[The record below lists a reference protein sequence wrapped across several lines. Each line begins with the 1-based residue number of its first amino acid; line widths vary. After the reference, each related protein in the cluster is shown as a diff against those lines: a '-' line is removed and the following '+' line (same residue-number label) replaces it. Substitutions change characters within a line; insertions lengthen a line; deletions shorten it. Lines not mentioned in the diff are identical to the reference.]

1 MTKGVLSET
10 KELQKQLTEWRRWLH
25 ANAET
30 GFELP
35 CTKAFVKD
43 KLREMGYTPSD
54 CGKGLVAT
62 VGDVKQGKTF
72 LLRADMDA
80 LPIEEQSGLPFAC
93 PTGKMHACGH
103 DMHTA
108 MLLGAARVLKKCEK
122 DLRGCVKLVFQPAE
136 ELLSGAKEMLD
147 AGVLKDPHVDGA
159 MMLHVLTGLPLPA
172 GTVIV
177 SSGGVSAPAADYF
190 TVRVQGR
197 GCHGSTPEQGVNA
210 LTVAARVALALE
222 GLTAREFGLSQ
233 PAVLTVGR
241 LQAGAAANV
250 IADRATMEG
259 TLRAYDEKT
268 RAKLKTRLSEI
279 ASRIADAFRATAET
293 EFTSGCPCLVNDE
306 TLSAELKKYLSELL
320 NEGTVYA
327 SKEFSGE
334 NGRGGGSEDF
344 AYISQRTPS
353 VMVALAAGEPEK
365 GYGYP
370 LHHPKTKFD
379 ESVLYI
385 GAAVY
390 AYGAI
395 RFLDG
400 SV

>member
-1 MTKGVLSET
+1 MG
-10 KELQKQLTEWRRWLH
+10 KEILAEAKALQKKLTEWRRWLH
-25 ANAET
+25 SNAET
-30 GFELP
+30 GFDLL

-43 KLREMGYTPSD
+43 KLRELGYAPSD
-54 CGKGLVAT
+54 CGKGIVAT
-62 VGDVKQGKTF
+62 VGNEKNGKTF

-80 LPIEEQSGLPFAC
+80 LPIEESSGVPFAC
-93 PTGKMHACGH
+93 KTGKMHACGH

-108 MLLGAARVLKKCEK
+108 MLLGAAYVLKKYEK
-122 DLRGCVKLVFQPAE
+122 DLRGCVKFMFQPAE

-147 AGVLKDPHVDGA
+147 AGVLQEPNVDGA
-159 MMLHVLTGLPLPA
+159 MMLHVLTGLSVPA

-210 LTVAARVALALE
+210 LTVAARITLALE
-222 GLTAREFGLSQ
+222 GLTARELGLSQ

-241 LQAGAAANV
+241 LQAGTVANAL
-250 IADRATMEG
+250 ADRATLEG

-268 RAKLKTRLSEI
+268 RAKLKIRISEI
-279 ASRIADAFRATAET
+279 ASGMGGVFHATAET

-306 TLSAELKKYLSELL
+306 NLSAEMKKYLSELL

-327 SKEFSGE
+327 SKEFSG
-334 NGRGGGSEDF
+334 GDRRGGGSEDF
-344 AYISQRTPS
+344 AYIAQKTPS

-379 ESVLYI
+379 ESVLHI
-385 GAAVY
+385 GAAAY

-395 RFLDG
+395 RFLE
-400 SV
+400 

>member
-1 MTKGVLSET
+1 MMG
-10 KELQKQLTEWRRWLH
+10 KEILAEAKALQKKLTEWRRWLH
-25 ANAET
+25 SNAET
-30 GFELP
+30 GFDLL

-43 KLREMGYTPSD
+43 KLRELGYAPSD
-54 CGKGLVAT
+54 CGKGIVAT
-62 VGDVKQGKTF
+62 VGNEKNGKTF

-80 LPIEEQSGLPFAC
+80 LPIEESSGVPFAC
-93 PTGKMHACGH
+93 KTGKMHACGH

-108 MLLGAARVLKKCEK
+108 MLLGAAYVLKKYEK
-122 DLRGCVKLVFQPAE
+122 DLRGCVKFVFQPAE

-147 AGVLKDPHVDGA
+147 AGVLQEPNVDGA
-159 MMLHVLTGLPLPA
+159 MMLHVLTGLSVPA

-210 LTVAARVALALE
+210 LTVAARITLALE
-222 GLTAREFGLSQ
+222 GLTARELGLSQ

-241 LQAGAAANV
+241 LQAGTVANAL
-250 IADRATMEG
+250 ADRATLEG

-268 RAKLKTRLSEI
+268 RAKLKIRISEI
-279 ASRIADAFRATAET
+279 ASGMGGVFHATAET

-306 TLSAELKKYLSELL
+306 NLSAEMKKYLSELL

-327 SKEFSGE
+327 SKEFSG
-334 NGRGGGSEDF
+334 GDRRGGGSEDF
-344 AYISQRTPS
+344 AYIAQKTPS

-379 ESVLYI
+379 ESVLHI
-385 GAAVY
+385 GAAAY

-395 RFLDG
+395 RFLG
-400 SV
+400 

>member
-1 MTKGVLSET
+1 M
-10 KELQKQLTEWRRWLH
+10 
-25 ANAET
+25 
-30 GFELP
+30 
-35 CTKAFVKD
+35 
-43 KLREMGYTPSD
+43 
-54 CGKGLVAT
+54 
-62 VGDVKQGKTF
+62 
-72 LLRADMDA
+72 
-80 LPIEEQSGLPFAC
+80 PFAC
-93 PTGKMHACGH
+93 KTGKMHACGH

-108 MLLGAARVLKKCEK
+108 MLLGAAYVLKKYEK
-122 DLRGCVKLVFQPAE
+122 DLRGCVKFVFQPAE

-147 AGVLKDPHVDGA
+147 AGVLQEPNVDGA
-159 MMLHVLTGLPLPA
+159 MMLHVLTGLSVPA

-210 LTVAARVALALE
+210 LTVAARITLALE
-222 GLTAREFGLSQ
+222 GLTARELGLSQ

-241 LQAGAAANV
+241 LQAGTVANAL
-250 IADRATMEG
+250 ADRATLEG

-268 RAKLKTRLSEI
+268 RAKLKIRISEI
-279 ASRIADAFRATAET
+279 ASGMGGVFHATAET

-306 TLSAELKKYLSELL
+306 NLSAEIKKYLSELL

-327 SKEFSGE
+327 SKEFSG
-334 NGRGGGSEDF
+334 GDRRGGGSEDF
-344 AYISQRTPS
+344 AYIAQKTPS

-379 ESVLYI
+379 ESVLHI
-385 GAAVY
+385 GAAAY

-395 RFLDG
+395 RFLE
-400 SV
+400 

>member
-1 MTKGVLSET
+1 MG
-10 KELQKQLTEWRRWLH
+10 KEILAEAKALQKKLTEWRRWLH
-25 ANAET
+25 SNAET
-30 GFELP
+30 GFDLL

-43 KLREMGYTPSD
+43 KLRELGYAPSD
-54 CGKGLVAT
+54 CGKGIVAT
-62 VGDVKQGKTF
+62 VGNEKNGKTF

-80 LPIEEQSGLPFAC
+80 LPIEESSGVPFAC
-93 PTGKMHACGH
+93 KTGKMHACGH

-108 MLLGAARVLKKCEK
+108 MLLGAAYVLKKYEK
-122 DLRGCVKLVFQPAE
+122 DLLGCVKFVFQPAE

-147 AGVLKDPHVDGA
+147 AGVLQEPNVDGA
-159 MMLHVLTGLPLPA
+159 MMLHVLTGLSVPA

-210 LTVAARVALALE
+210 LTVAARITLALE
-222 GLTAREFGLSQ
+222 GLTARELGLSQ

-241 LQAGAAANV
+241 LQAGTVANAL
-250 IADRATMEG
+250 ADRATLEG

-268 RAKLKTRLSEI
+268 RAKLKIRISEI
-279 ASRIADAFRATAET
+279 ASGMGGVFHATAET

-306 TLSAELKKYLSELL
+306 NLSAEMKKYLSELL

-327 SKEFSGE
+327 SKEFSG
-334 NGRGGGSEDF
+334 GDRRGGGSEDF
-344 AYISQRTPS
+344 AYIAQKTPS

-379 ESVLYI
+379 ESVLHI
-385 GAAVY
+385 GAAAY

-395 RFLDG
+395 RFLG
-400 SV
+400 

>member
-1 MTKGVLSET
+1 MG
-10 KELQKQLTEWRRWLH
+10 KEILAEAKALQKKLTEWRRWLH
-25 ANAET
+25 SNAET
-30 GFELP
+30 GFDLL

-43 KLREMGYTPSD
+43 KLRELGYAPSD
-54 CGKGLVAT
+54 CGKGIVAT
-62 VGDVKQGKTF
+62 VGNEKNGKTF

-80 LPIEEQSGLPFAC
+80 LPIEESSGVPFAC
-93 PTGKMHACGH
+93 KTGKMHACGH

-108 MLLGAARVLKKCEK
+108 MLLGAAYVLKKYEK
-122 DLRGCVKLVFQPAE
+122 DLRGCVKFVFQPAE

-147 AGVLKDPHVDGA
+147 AGVLQEPNVDGA
-159 MMLHVLTGLPLPA
+159 MMLHVLTGLSVPA

-210 LTVAARVALALE
+210 LTVAARITLALE
-222 GLTAREFGLSQ
+222 GLTARELGLSQ

-241 LQAGAAANV
+241 LQAGTVANAL
-250 IADRATMEG
+250 ADRATLEG

-268 RAKLKTRLSEI
+268 RAKLKIRISEI
-279 ASRIADAFRATAET
+279 ASGMGGVFHATAET

-306 TLSAELKKYLSELL
+306 NLSAEMKKYLSELL

-327 SKEFSGE
+327 SKEFSG
-334 NGRGGGSEDF
+334 GDRRGGGSEDF
-344 AYISQRTPS
+344 AYIAQKTPS

-379 ESVLYI
+379 ESVLHI
-385 GAAVY
+385 GAAAY

-395 RFLDG
+395 RFLG
-400 SV
+400 

>member
-1 MTKGVLSET
+1 MMG
-10 KELQKQLTEWRRWLH
+10 KEILAEAKALQKKLTEWRRWLH
-25 ANAET
+25 SNAET
-30 GFELP
+30 GFDLL

-43 KLREMGYTPSD
+43 KLRELGYAPSD
-54 CGKGLVAT
+54 CGKGIVAT
-62 VGDVKQGKTF
+62 VGNEKNGKTF

-80 LPIEEQSGLPFAC
+80 LPIEESSGVPFAC
-93 PTGKMHACGH
+93 KTGKMHACGH

-108 MLLGAARVLKKCEK
+108 MLLGAAYVLKKYEK
-122 DLRGCVKLVFQPAE
+122 DLRGCIKFMFQPAE

-147 AGVLKDPHVDGA
+147 AGVLQEPNVDGA
-159 MMLHVLTGLPLPA
+159 MMLHVLTGLSVPA

-210 LTVAARVALALE
+210 LTVAARITLALE
-222 GLTAREFGLSQ
+222 GLTARELGLSQ

-241 LQAGAAANV
+241 LQAGTVANAL
-250 IADRATMEG
+250 ADRATLEG

-268 RAKLKTRLSEI
+268 RAKLKIRISEI
-279 ASRIADAFRATAET
+279 ASGMGGVFHATAET

-306 TLSAELKKYLSELL
+306 NLSAEMKKYLSELL

-327 SKEFSGE
+327 SKEFSG
-334 NGRGGGSEDF
+334 GDRRGGGSEDF
-344 AYISQRTPS
+344 AYIAQKTPS

-379 ESVLYI
+379 ESVLHI
-385 GAAVY
+385 GAAAY

-395 RFLDG
+395 RFLE
-400 SV
+400 

>member
-1 MTKGVLSET
+1 MG
-10 KELQKQLTEWRRWLH
+10 KEILAEAKALQKKLTEWRRWLH
-25 ANAET
+25 SNAET
-30 GFELP
+30 GFDLL

-43 KLREMGYTPSD
+43 KLRELGYAPSD
-54 CGKGLVAT
+54 CGKGIVAT
-62 VGDVKQGKTF
+62 VGNEKNGKTF

-80 LPIEEQSGLPFAC
+80 LPIEESSGVPFAC
-93 PTGKMHACGH
+93 KTGKMHACGH

-108 MLLGAARVLKKCEK
+108 MLLGAAYVLKKYEK
-122 DLRGCVKLVFQPAE
+122 DLRGCIKFMFQPAE

-147 AGVLKDPHVDGA
+147 AGVLQEPNVDGA
-159 MMLHVLTGLPLPA
+159 MMLHVLTGLSVPA

-210 LTVAARVALALE
+210 LTVAARITLALE
-222 GLTAREFGLSQ
+222 GLTARELGLSQ

-241 LQAGAAANV
+241 LQAGTVANAL
-250 IADRATMEG
+250 ADRATLEG

-268 RAKLKTRLSEI
+268 RAKLKIRISEI
-279 ASRIADAFRATAET
+279 ASGMGGVFHATAET

-306 TLSAELKKYLSELL
+306 NLSAEMKKYLSELL

-327 SKEFSGE
+327 SKEFSG
-334 NGRGGGSEDF
+334 GDRRGGGSEDF
-344 AYISQRTPS
+344 AYIAQKTPS

-379 ESVLYI
+379 ESVLHI
-385 GAAVY
+385 GAAAY

-395 RFLDG
+395 RFLE
-400 SV
+400 

>member
-1 MTKGVLSET
+1 MMG
-10 KELQKQLTEWRRWLH
+10 KEILAEAKALQKKLTEWRRWLH
-25 ANAET
+25 SNAET
-30 GFELP
+30 GFDLL

-43 KLREMGYTPSD
+43 KLRELGYAPSD
-54 CGKGLVAT
+54 CGKGIVAT
-62 VGDVKQGKTF
+62 VGNEKNGKTF

-80 LPIEEQSGLPFAC
+80 LPIEESSGVPFAC
-93 PTGKMHACGH
+93 KTGKMHACGH

-108 MLLGAARVLKKCEK
+108 MLLGAAYVLKKYEK
-122 DLRGCVKLVFQPAE
+122 DLRGCVKFVFQPAE

-147 AGVLKDPHVDGA
+147 AGVLQEPNVDGA
-159 MMLHVLTGLPLPA
+159 MMLHVLTGLSVPA

-210 LTVAARVALALE
+210 LTVAARITLALE
-222 GLTAREFGLSQ
+222 GLTARELGLSQ

-241 LQAGAAANV
+241 LQAGTVANAL
-250 IADRATMEG
+250 ADRATLEG

-268 RAKLKTRLSEI
+268 RAKLKIRISEI
-279 ASRIADAFRATAET
+279 ASGMGGVFHATAET

-306 TLSAELKKYLSELL
+306 NLSAEMKKYLSELL

-327 SKEFSGE
+327 SKEFSG
-334 NGRGGGSEDF
+334 GDRRGGGSEDF
-344 AYISQRTPS
+344 AYIAQKTPS

-379 ESVLYI
+379 ESVLHI
-385 GAAVY
+385 GAAAY

-395 RFLDG
+395 RFLE
-400 SV
+400 

>member
-1 MTKGVLSET
+1 MG
-10 KELQKQLTEWRRWLH
+10 KEILAESKALQKKLTEWRRWLH
-25 ANAET
+25 SNAET
-30 GFELP
+30 GFELL

-43 KLREMGYTPSD
+43 KLRELGYASSD
-54 CGKGLVAT
+54 CGKGIVAT
-62 VGDVKQGKTF
+62 VGNEKNGKTF

-80 LPIEEQSGLPFAC
+80 LPIEESSGVPFAC
-93 PTGKMHACGH
+93 KTGKMHACGH

-108 MLLGAARVLKKCEK
+108 MLLGAAYVLKKYEK
-122 DLRGCVKLVFQPAE
+122 DLRGCVKFVFQPAE

-147 AGVLKDPHVDGA
+147 AGVLQEPNVDGA
-159 MMLHVLTGLPLPA
+159 MMLHVLTGLSVPA

-210 LTVAARVALALE
+210 LTVAARITLALE
-222 GLTAREFGLSQ
+222 GLTARELGLSQ

-241 LQAGAAANV
+241 LQAGTVANAL
-250 IADRATMEG
+250 ADLATLEG

-268 RAKLKTRLSEI
+268 RAKLKIRISEI
-279 ASRIADAFRATAET
+279 ASGMGGVFHATAET

-306 TLSAELKKYLSELL
+306 NLSAEMKKYLSELL

-327 SKEFSGE
+327 SKEFSG
-334 NGRGGGSEDF
+334 GDRRGGGSEDF
-344 AYISQRTPS
+344 AYIAQKTPS

-379 ESVLYI
+379 ESVLHI
-385 GAAVY
+385 GAAAY

-395 RFLDG
+395 RFLG
-400 SV
+400 

>member
-1 MTKGVLSET
+1 MMG
-10 KELQKQLTEWRRWLH
+10 KEILAEAKALQKKLTEWRRWLH
-25 ANAET
+25 SNAET
-30 GFELP
+30 GFDLL

-43 KLREMGYTPSD
+43 KLRELGYAPSD
-54 CGKGLVAT
+54 CGKGIVAT
-62 VGDVKQGKTF
+62 VGNEKNGKTF

-80 LPIEEQSGLPFAC
+80 LPIEESSGVPFAC
-93 PTGKMHACGH
+93 KTGKMHACGH

-108 MLLGAARVLKKCEK
+108 MLLGAAYVLKKYEK
-122 DLRGCVKLVFQPAE
+122 DLRGCVKFVFQPAE

-147 AGVLKDPHVDGA
+147 AGVLQEPNVDGA
-159 MMLHVLTGLPLPA
+159 MMLHVLTGLSVPA

-210 LTVAARVALALE
+210 LTVAARITLALE
-222 GLTAREFGLSQ
+222 GLTARELGLSQ

-241 LQAGAAANV
+241 LQAGTVANAL
-250 IADRATMEG
+250 ADRATLEG

-268 RAKLKTRLSEI
+268 RAKLKIRISEI
-279 ASRIADAFRATAET
+279 ASGMGGVFHATAET

-306 TLSAELKKYLSELL
+306 NLSAEIKKYLSELL

-327 SKEFSGE
+327 SKEFSG
-334 NGRGGGSEDF
+334 GDRRGGGSEDF
-344 AYISQRTPS
+344 AYIAQKTPS

-379 ESVLYI
+379 ESVLHI
-385 GAAVY
+385 GAAAY

-395 RFLDG
+395 RFLE
-400 SV
+400 

>member
-1 MTKGVLSET
+1 MG
-10 KELQKQLTEWRRWLH
+10 KEILAEAKALQKKLTEWRRWLH
-25 ANAET
+25 SNAET
-30 GFELP
+30 GFDLL

-43 KLREMGYTPSD
+43 KLRELGYAPSD
-54 CGKGLVAT
+54 CGKGIVAT
-62 VGDVKQGKTF
+62 VGNEKNGKTF

-80 LPIEEQSGLPFAC
+80 LPIEESSGVPFAC
-93 PTGKMHACGH
+93 KTGKMHACGH

-108 MLLGAARVLKKCEK
+108 MLLGAAYVLKKYEK
-122 DLRGCVKLVFQPAE
+122 DLRGCVKFVFQPAE

-147 AGVLKDPHVDGA
+147 AGVLQEPNVDGA
-159 MMLHVLTGLPLPA
+159 MMLHVLTGLSVPA

-210 LTVAARVALALE
+210 LIVAARITLALE
-222 GLTAREFGLSQ
+222 GLTARELGLSQ

-241 LQAGAAANV
+241 LQAGTVANAL
-250 IADRATMEG
+250 ADRATLEG

-268 RAKLKTRLSEI
+268 RAKLKIRISEI
-279 ASRIADAFRATAET
+279 ASGMGGVFHATAET

-306 TLSAELKKYLSELL
+306 NLSAEMKKYLSELL

-327 SKEFSGE
+327 SKEFSG
-334 NGRGGGSEDF
+334 GDRRGGGSEDF
-344 AYISQRTPS
+344 AYIAQKTPS

-379 ESVLYI
+379 ESVLHI
-385 GAAVY
+385 GAAAY

-395 RFLDG
+395 RFLE
-400 SV
+400 

>member
-1 MTKGVLSET
+1 MMGKEILSEA
-10 KELQKQLTEWRRWLH
+10 KALQKKLTEWRRWLH
-25 ANAET
+25 SNAET
-30 GFELP
+30 GFDLL

-43 KLREMGYTPSD
+43 KLRELGYAPSD
-54 CGKGLVAT
+54 CGKGIVAT
-62 VGDVKQGKTF
+62 VGNEKNGKTF

-80 LPIEEQSGLPFAC
+80 LPIEESSGVPFAC
-93 PTGKMHACGH
+93 KTGKMHACGH

-108 MLLGAARVLKKCEK
+108 MLLGAAYVLKKYEK
-122 DLRGCVKLVFQPAE
+122 DLRGCVKFVFQPAE

-147 AGVLKDPHVDGA
+147 AGVLQEPNVDGA
-159 MMLHVLTGLPLPA
+159 MMLHVLTGLSVPA

-210 LTVAARVALALE
+210 LTVAARITLALE
-222 GLTAREFGLSQ
+222 GLTARELGLSQ

-241 LQAGAAANV
+241 LQAGTVANAL
-250 IADRATMEG
+250 ADRATLEG

-268 RAKLKTRLSEI
+268 RAKLKIRISEI
-279 ASRIADAFRATAET
+279 ASGMGGVFHATAET

-306 TLSAELKKYLSELL
+306 NLSAEMKKYLSELL

-327 SKEFSGE
+327 SKEFSG
-334 NGRGGGSEDF
+334 GDRRGGGSEDF
-344 AYISQRTPS
+344 AYIAQKTPS

-379 ESVLYI
+379 ESVLHI
-385 GAAVY
+385 GAAAY

-395 RFLDG
+395 RFLG
-400 SV
+400 